1 MREPEFL
8 AVLTG
13 VGEAAYRR
21 ADGVLVIPLRA
32 GRVAAPGAMAASGAA
47 AACVGAR

>member
-21 ADGVLVIPLRA
+21 AYGVLVIPLRA
-32 GRVAAPGAMAASGAA
+32 LGA
-47 AACVGAR
+47 